1 MIVRVGSLA
10 VLAAAVLALFAGPAA
25 AGWRPPVD
33 AALDAD
39 PAAHAR
45 SAVGTA
51 LAGVPYVAWTEGDE
65 RASQIRVARLGA
77 DGSWSAVGGSLNH
90 AAGSLAIEPAIA
102 AVGDTVYVAWAERA
116 TESSQFQVYVS
127 RLAGTG
133 FEPAGGS
140 LNRSASVGA
149 RDPSIVDLAGTPYVA
164 WAEPDAQNFEVVVA
178 RLDEAGWSAV
188 GGLVNHSSRA
198 AAAAGL
204 LAMFTTQYS
213 AEDPDLAV
221 VGGVLHVAWSEQS
234 DSGMELRVARLSDG
248 VWREYGTEE
257 AAVRSGTSPSQAEL
271 AAVGDVPF
279 VAWREATGR
288 FEVRAARLG
297 DDGEWAG
304 IGGGPVN
311 PAGSAGDPSLLAVGG
326 HLWLAVSQGGDV
338 RVTRLDDAGT
348 AWSEPVAAPLDRTP
362 TNGVGAPSL
371 FSSDGIPWV
380 AWSEGVLSTRHDV
393 RASRLVPD
401 FLSTEVTTTAKSATF
416 VSRLR
421 TYGITYLAGFAWGRA
436 GAGLPERTALVTAGG
451 EETTIAATVTGLS
464 RKTSYEVQPLALAGS
479 DTRGEIVPFTTPK
492 K

>member
-1 MIVRVGSLA
+1 
-10 VLAAAVLALFAGPAA
+10 
-25 AGWRPPVD
+25 VD

-45 SAVGTA
+45 SAVGTT
-51 LAGVPYVAWTEGDE
+51 LASVPYVAWTEGDE
-65 RASQIRVARLGA
+65 RVSQIRVGRLSA
-77 DGSWSAVGGSLNH
+77 DGSWTVVGGPLNR

-102 AVGDTVYVAWAERA
+102 AVGDTVYVTWAERA

-127 RLAGTG
+127 RLAGAG
-133 FEPAGGS
+133 FEPVGGS

-149 RDPSIVDLAGTPYVA
+149 RDPSIVDLAGTPHVA

-178 RLDEAGWSAV
+178 RLDGAGWSTV

-213 AEDPDLAV
+213 AEEPDLAV

-234 DSGMELRVARLSDG
+234 ADGKELRVARLTDG

-257 AAVRSGTSPSQAEL
+257 PAVRSGGSPSQAEL

-288 FEVRAARLG
+288 FEVHAARLG
-297 DDGEWAG
+297 DEGAWTG
-304 IGGGPVN
+304 VGGGAVN
-311 PAGSAGDPSLLAVGG
+311 PTGSAGEPTLLAVGWQ
-326 HLWLAVSQGGDV
+326 LWMALSQSGDV
-338 RVTRLDDAGT
+338 RVTRLDAAGT
-348 AWSEPVAAPLDRTP
+348 AWTEPVAAPLDRTP

-371 FSSDGIPWV
+371 FAGDGVPWV
-380 AWSEGVLSTRHDV
+380 AWSEGVMSTRHDV

-401 FLSTEVTTTAKSATF
+401 FLSTEVVASATSATF

-421 TYGITYLAGFAWGRA
+421 TYGVTYLAGFAWGRA
-436 GAGLPERTALVTAGG
+436 GAGLPGRTALASAGG

-464 RKTSYEVQPLALAGS
+464 RKTSYQVQPLALAGS
-479 DTRGEIVPFTTPK
+479 EVRGEIVQFTTPK